1 MSKQILIESV
11 TPKVA
16 NMISEAKGNNM
27 YLKGIFAEGDIKN
40 GNGRNYPVD
49 ELQKAVKQVKEDLDK
64 GISILG
70 ELNHPND
77 LNINLERASH
87 MITEMY
93 LEGSKVI
100 GKAKILN
107 TPMGNIAKTLITDG
121 VKLGVSTRGAGE
133 VYEGKVRNFT
143 FVTVDIVANPS
154 APNAYPNVI
163 RESIENNK
171 ILSLA
176 EACVHDDKAQNYL
189 KEEMR
194 KFLSSI
200 LGKV

>member
-40 GNGRNYPVD
+40 GNGRNYPVN

>member
-16 NMISEAKGNNM
+16 NMISEAKGNTM

>member
-49 ELQKAVKQVKEDLDK
+49 ELQKAVKQVKEDLAK